1 MLQGSGWHS
10 GPGGVGPDPASR
22 PVGTLQSFG
31 PCGSSCQLGTLPQE
45 AGPPLWVIFVADA
58 NLGPGATLAWEV
70 LDGALADSR
79 CTTSGLSQV
88 HAAPVP
94 ALVQGCQIEQRQQTD
109 RFSVCLPCSGEET
122 LLLWVSSL

>member
-1 MLQGSGWHS
+1 MALALPPAPW
-10 GPGGVGPDPASR
+10 GPSNPLGHVAVAANLAPSSR
-22 PVGTLQSFG
+22 
-31 PCGSSCQLGTLPQE
+31 E

-70 LDGALADSR
+70 LDGALAYSR
-79 CTTSGLSQV
+79 CTTSRLSQV

-94 ALVQGCQIEQRQQTD
+94 ALVQGLQIEQRQQTD
-109 RFSVCLPCSGEET
+109 RFPVCLPCSGGEA